1 MTARPEAAAPRRLP
15 ALDGIRAIAVF
26 VVILDHSGALREVPA
41 DLGVTAFFVL
51 SGYLITWL
59 LIKELAR
66 TGRIDLRQFYIR
78 RTLRIFPAYYTFIV
92 LSLIAD
98 ALLGHFWSIGLIAS
112 AFGYVMNYYNAFL
125 GHPTTTVAHAW
136 SLAVEEQFYLLWPLV
151 LLTVWPKGSGFARN
165 TLVLTI
171 LAVMIW
177 RSVLYAGFHVQPSY
191 VYNAFDAR
199 CDALAVGCLM
209 AVCAS
214 LPAYRAFQSAVS
226 RYSWLPLVT
235 VGLIWLSRAQLGPT
249 YHYTLGMSVDA
260 ILLAVFL
267 IQMMR
272 LSGTLLWSWLDASW
286 IRWLG
291 VISYPCYLWHA
302 WGLSVGHHLVPH
314 SHVWLQFLAGY
325 AATLVLASGS
335 YYIIERPFLALKSRF
350 EASRAPQFG

>member
-1 MTARPEAAAPRRLP
+1 MTATPVAAAPRRLP

-26 VVILDHSGALREVPA
+26 VVILDHSGAVREVPA

-59 LIKELAR
+59 LIKELDR
-66 TGRIDLRQFYIR
+66 TGTISLKQFYIR
-78 RTLRIFPAYYTFIV
+78 RTLRIFPAYYTFV
-92 LSLIAD
+92 LLSLIAD
-98 ALLGHFWSIGLIAS
+98 TLLGHFWSAGLIAS

-151 LLTVWPKGSGFARN
+151 LLTVWVRGIAFTRN

-171 LAVMIW
+171 LGVMVW
-177 RSVLYAGFHVQPSY
+177 RSVLYVGFHVQPSY

-214 LPAYRAFQSAVS
+214 LPAYRTFQSMVS
-226 RYSWLPLVT
+226 RYVWLPVVTLV
-235 VGLIWLSRAQLGPT
+235 LIWLSRAQLGST
-249 YHYTLGMSVDA
+249 YHYTVGMSVDA
-260 ILLAVFL
+260 ILLAIFL
-267 IQMMR
+267 IQVMR
-272 LSGTLLWSWLDASW
+272 LSGSRLWSWLDAPW

-291 VISYPCYLWHA
+291 LISYPCYLWHA
-302 WGLSVGHHLVPH
+302 WGLSVGNHLVPRD
-314 SHVWLQFLAGY
+314 HVWLQFLAGY
-325 AATLVLASGS
+325 GATIVLAAGS
-335 YYIIERPFLALKSRF
+335 YYVIERPFLALKSRF
-350 EASRAPQFG
+350 EVASVPS